1 MLITVALSL
10 SLLNSPSDK
19 KMHSRYNE
27 VSKETL
33 HDVHCSSVPSLLNY
47 LNMRGKLKS
56 GFDFEIW
63 VLHVKVVK

>member
-10 SLLNSPSDK
+10 SLIRRVTK

-63 VLHVKVVK
+63 VLHVK